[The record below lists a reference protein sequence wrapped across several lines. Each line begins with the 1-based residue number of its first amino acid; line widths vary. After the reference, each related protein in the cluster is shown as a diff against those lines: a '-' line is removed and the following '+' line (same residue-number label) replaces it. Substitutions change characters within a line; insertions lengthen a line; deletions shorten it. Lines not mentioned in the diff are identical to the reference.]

1 MFHPPDCPSSPSSLS
16 STLSVL
22 SSRWHS
28 PARNEPL
35 RCLPQKFDSHP
46 PAALRFWLYG
56 LLPQLFLRYL
66 CKARWVPFSCS
77 TRVVT
82 PPRRRGPGP
91 ELVIPIVLHCGSLSV
106 PSELAR
112 NPLHLYM
119 PQASIP
125 PHYHA
130 ESSHLT
136 ERIDCSKSLYGAN
149 VWRTENTKTEL
160 SSDDVLVV
168 IVILTSSCY
177 NEAVICR

>member
-1 MFHPPDCPSSPSSLS
+1 MTGLRTAALCGRSGPHAWQQRHLLHDN
-16 STLSVL
+16 TI
-22 SSRWHS
+22 
-28 PARNEPL
+28 

-46 PAALRFWLYG
+46 PAAVRFWLYG
-56 LLPQLFLRYL
+56 LFPQLFLRYL

-91 ELVIPIVLHCGSLSV
+91 ELVIPIVLHGGSLLV

-130 ESSHLT
+130 ESSHST
-136 ERIDCSKSLYGAN
+136 ERIDCSKSLYGS
-149 VWRTENTKTEL
+149 RRLDGQDPSK
-160 SSDDVLVV
+160 
-168 IVILTSSCY
+168 
-177 NEAVICR
+177 